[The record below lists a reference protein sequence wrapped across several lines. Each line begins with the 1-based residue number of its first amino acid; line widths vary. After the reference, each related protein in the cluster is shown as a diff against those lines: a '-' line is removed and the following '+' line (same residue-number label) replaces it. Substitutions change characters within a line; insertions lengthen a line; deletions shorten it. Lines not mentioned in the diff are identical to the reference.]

1 MVPEAVDLLD
11 ERSYANTLLAKTP
24 PHPLKRFPIPLYRPR
39 DGRGAARDAWE
50 HAIYAKRS
58 GHDDDGVAMVALSG
72 GWHARVSTDC
82 VENDSARP
90 W

>member
-1 MVPEAVDLLD
+1 M
-11 ERSYANTLLAKTP
+11 YTTLL
-24 PHPLKRFPIPLYRPR
+24 
-39 DGRGAARDAWE
+39 
-50 HAIYAKRS
+50 YAKRS